1 MFKKLFASGLVF
13 FFSLGLFKY
22 ADAHVTINPK
32 VVEPGSYEKVDVR
45 VPVEQKDHTEK
56 VELDIP
62 KEVQVSNIQP
72 VEGYKYSL
80 DKDKKGNIT
89 KITWKAKDKGI
100 GPNEFIEFP
109 LLVASPKEE
118 GTGKANSEHPAP
130 TLEVEKNA
138 NAVTVKEDNAKKD
151 EKSHSSS
158 GGSIALWIISLVA
171 IILSLV
177 ALFKHARNK

>member
-1 MFKKLFASGLVF
+1 MF

-80 DKDKKGNIT
+80 DKDKKVISQKSPGKR
-89 KITWKAKDKGI
+89 KIKA
-100 GPNEFIEFP
+100 
-109 LLVASPKEE
+109 LVLMNLS
-118 GTGKANSEHPAP
+118 NSHF
-130 TLEVEKNA
+130 L
-138 NAVTVKEDNAKKD
+138 
-151 EKSHSSS
+151 
-158 GGSIALWIISLVA
+158 
-171 IILSLV
+171 
-177 ALFKHARNK
+177 